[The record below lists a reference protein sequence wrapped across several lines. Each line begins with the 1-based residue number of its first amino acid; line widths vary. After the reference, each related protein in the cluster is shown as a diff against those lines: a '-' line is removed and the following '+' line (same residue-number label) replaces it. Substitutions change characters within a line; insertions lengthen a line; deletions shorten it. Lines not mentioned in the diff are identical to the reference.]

1 MTGISTI
8 EQNNQMLQNL
18 QQLQTQANTLG
29 NQIST
34 GQKSTSY
41 AGIAAQA
48 TELVDLQATQAQQQG
63 YINTATTLN
72 TQLQTMSL
80 SMQNIASIAT

>member
-48 TELVDLQATQAQQQG
+48 TRARRSPQRPKRSSRAISTRRRP
-63 YINTATTLN
+63 
-72 TQLQTMSL
+72 
-80 SMQNIASIAT
+80 